1 MRVKSPRWK
10 QGARRRSMNGA
21 YNREGAGSARRTL
34 FKGYPEMSA
43 LANGIA
49 NEGQQTEED
58 LIFET
63 QFDIKQLIKQLETKD
78 EGQA

>member
-1 MRVKSPRWK
+1 
-10 QGARRRSMNGA
+10 MNGA
-21 YNREGAGSARRTL
+21 YNREGAGSSRRAL
-34 FKGYPEMSA
+34 YKGYGEMSG

-49 NEGQQTEED
+49 NEGQTTEED

-63 QFDIKQLIKQLETKD
+63 QYDIKQLIQQLENKD